1 MSRGRLLAALGA
13 VMLFAAFTGQA
24 LAKNAERASFAE
36 FEEIDNSVA
45 CTFGGN
51 SSRPL
56 ILPDGYSQTILAR
69 EPEGGTRDLWDM
81 NTLNETGRD
90 AGRYLYR
97 THEVAPFSQVSVTDL
112 RRGGTR
118 IVAERAD
125 WERFDGIVWT
135 PWGTILAAEETTRST
150 FADPAVPQA
159 TAGLVYEINPRTGN
173 SAVRPAIGAR
183 SHEGLRFDEEGNLY
197 GISESAPPTGGYIY
211 KFTPDRPG
219 NLGSGQLFVLRLNT
233 PTSARLG
240 AATWVPLDRAAV
252 QINSDVAATAVGA
265 TGYARPEDVET
276 GAGRFRED
284 PLDNTLYVAITGED
298 RVLAIDLGSNN
309 SSTAVIS
316 DYVRAPG
323 NAPEGFD
330 SPDNLALDQEGNL
343 LIAEDPGSTFAGG
356 KRLGD
361 DVWAATPPFIS
372 DGEAEEV
379 TRFASTTD
387 CDAEPTG
394 IYFDRSGKTLFVNIQ
409 HRGGDGA
416 DLAVAVRKLGHR

>member
-45 CTFGGN
+45 CTSGGN
-51 SSRPL
+51 STRPL
-56 ILPDGYSQTILAR
+56 ILPDGYSQTIVAR
-69 EPEGGTRDLWDM
+69 EPEGGTRDLLDM

-118 IVAERAD
+118 VVAERAD

-135 PWGTILAAEETTRST
+135 PWGTILAAEEVIRSAV
-150 FADPAVPQA
+150 ADPSVPQA
-159 TAGLVYEINPRTGN
+159 IAGLVYEINPRTGN

-197 GISESAPPTGGYIY
+197 GISEAAPPTGGYIY

-219 NLGSGQLFVLRLNT
+219 DLRTGQLYALRLNT

-240 AATWVPLDRAAV
+240 AATWVPLDRTAV
-252 QINSDVAATAVGA
+252 QVDSDAAATAIGA

-298 RVLAIDLGSNN
+298 RVLAIDLGANN
-309 SSTAVIS
+309 SSAAFVS
-316 DYVRAPG
+316 DYVRAG
-323 NAPEGFD
+323 VNAPEGFD
-330 SPDNLALDQEGNL
+330 MPDNLALDNEGNL
-343 LIAEDPGSTFAGG
+343 TIAEDPGGTFAGG

-361 DVWAATPPFIS
+361 DIWLATPPFLS
-372 DGEAEEV
+372 GSEAEEV
-379 TRFASTTD
+379 TRFESTTD
-387 CDAEPTG
+387 CDAEPTCN
-394 IYFDRSGKTLFVNIQ
+394 YFDRTGKTLFVNIQ

-416 DLAVAVRKLGHR
+416 DLAVAVRRIGQR